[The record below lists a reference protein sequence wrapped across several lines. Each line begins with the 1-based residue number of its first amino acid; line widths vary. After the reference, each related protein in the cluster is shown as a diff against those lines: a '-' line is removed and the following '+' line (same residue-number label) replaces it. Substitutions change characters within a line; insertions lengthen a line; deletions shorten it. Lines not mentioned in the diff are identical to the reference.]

1 MTNKLSYFS
10 RPTHSFKG
18 KALGTRL
25 QVLVTS
31 GYGHSKNT
39 SLTYRP
45 SIVGWDKS
53 IGRDFLISPA
63 PHRLDRTRL
72 RQMNKMA
79 RHKQCQKLGGS
90 RNADL
95 TAPQGVTPQTLLIPN
110 TTKLL
115 HREGGWV
122 TKLL

>member
-1 MTNKLSYFS
+1 MIYIPGSSNFRLCAQQKQKPHLSPHYHGVGQEYWQSLSYLPIDARAGS
-10 RPTHSFKG
+10 DKI
-18 KALGTRL
+18 KA
-25 QVLVTS
+25 
-31 GYGHSKNT
+31 
-39 SLTYRP
+39 
-45 SIVGWDKS
+45 
-53 IGRDFLISPA
+53 
-63 PHRLDRTRL
+63 
-72 RQMNKMA
+72 
-79 RHKQCQKLGGS
+79 KLGGS

>member
-1 MTNKLSYFS
+1 MHEKVTQLNGARRQIRQL
-10 RPTHSFKG
+10 
-18 KALGTRL
+18 L
-25 QVLVTS
+25 QDGVIR
-31 GYGHSKNT
+31 GGHSPVAGSSDFRLCAQQKHKPLLSPQRRT
-39 SLTYRP
+39 
-45 SIVGWDKS
+45 GW
-53 IGRDFLISPA
+53 IGQDI
-63 PHRLDRTRL
+63 